1 MNVTGTSSCTKLCAP
16 SYKLPPLALTRHG
29 RRVRPVPIRMLL
41 TGWRVCAGRIP
52 AFSGARICPFRI
64 RYVTSR
70 SKLARSRTL
79 RTRSRLMTT
88 CNGICLT
95 GADIGVPATEVA
107 YAHPECELHSN
118 AVTKENEVPTYRV
131 HLRQTVHCAV
141 IVKADDKEA
150 AIDAAVQTAPTALC
164 AVCSGWSEP
173 WTMDLTGEWEVDR
186 LPGENDSSAVECVS

>member
-1 MNVTGTSSCTKLCAP
+1 
-16 SYKLPPLALTRHG
+16 
-29 RRVRPVPIRMLL
+29 
-41 TGWRVCAGRIP
+41 
-52 AFSGARICPFRI
+52 
-64 RYVTSR
+64 
-70 SKLARSRTL
+70 
-79 RTRSRLMTT
+79 MTT

-107 YAHPECELHSN
+107 YAHPDCELHSN

-131 HLRQTVHCAV
+131 HLRQTVHCEV

-164 AVCSGWSEP
+164 AVCSGWNEP
-173 WTMDLTGEWEVDR
+173 WMMDLTGEWEVDR